1 MNEPQAP
8 HRPDSAEVTIRRT
21 ETPGNGAGAVARVGR
36 PSALVGV
43 AIPSRDRTVRRMVVD
58 LYFRCP
64 HLTAADIYAA
74 ARACHLYRKIE
85 RLGRDLEERGLFR
98 ADGDPRKAI
107 GEWRQLMAEARAH
120 EAALGITAAARAA
133 MGVDIAK
140 GQGFAERVQ
149 RARERR

>member
-1 MNEPQAP
+1 MSESGASYASDAP
-8 HRPDSAEVTIRRT
+8 EGAALRVVAA
-21 ETPGNGAGAVARVGR
+21 GNGAGAVAQLGR

-58 LYFRCP
+58 LYTRCP

-85 RLGRDLEERGLFR
+85 RLGRDLEDRGLFR

-149 RARERR
+149 RAREGR